1 MFGAEDAG
9 AKARNQE
16 PVMSGPERHTLKHT
30 VGLQAAGVPA
40 GMMPS
45 SPKSVRLSSKVD
57 LEDAEEHEEDA
68 DMVHRASTL
77 SSSDWKA
84 RMSSTSGART
94 GGVTSNFIMTR
105 GQTVAMSQH
114 RHIQMV
120 TTFLKHPI
128 TGNCLGLLTLF
139 DAYLSCADIDRRAA
153 GIPEPLWLSLS
164 MDICLLARVDP
175 CLPCA
180 SSGRCSVEA

>member
-1 MFGAEDAG
+1 MM
-9 AKARNQE
+9 
-16 PVMSGPERHTLKHT
+16 PPERQRQESTESNRSS
-30 VGLQAAGVPA
+30 P
-40 GMMPS
+40 GMS
-45 SPKSVRLSSKVD
+45 SPKSVRLSSKIE
-57 LEDAEEHEEDA
+57 LEDPEEHEEDA

-77 SSSDWKA
+77 SSSVSDWKA

-105 GQTVAMSQH
+105 GNTVAVSQS
-114 RHIQMV
+114 RHIQLV

-164 MDICLLARVDP
+164 MDICLLA
-175 CLPCA
+175 CT
-180 SSGRCSVEA
+180 VEA